1 MRRSEIIY
9 CFYCSMKKLAN
20 HSGKNDTTFGYIVV
34 DIERLRKPM
43 ERITNEFLRLC
54 KDGNGHNTSVP

>member
-1 MRRSEIIY
+1 
-9 CFYCSMKKLAN
+9 MKKLAN